1 MTKRPTPV
9 DRINARI
16 ALASE
21 YLSAVGWARGT
32 HGNHGTPT
40 DILGALIFCAPRD
53 GYEVIAYRL
62 LASVGYDTF
71 WNDTICQNVFQARQ
85 ALSCT
90 FTNEDCQKV
99 YGPNWYSIL
108 GVMKLLTLAEDR
120 TLDYLSEHVGPA
132 DEPIILSA
140 IERHPSPAYEDAHLL
155 LHLSL
160 GRGEIQ
166 KGLWLMSDALM
177 ANCLTWPELDHDL
190 IEVLAPIV
198 DKLGI

>member
-1 MTKRPTPV
+1 MTKRLTPV

-16 ALASE
+16 ALAGT
-21 YLSAVGWARGT
+21 YLHAVGWARGT
-32 HGNHGTPT
+32 HGSHGTPT

-53 GYEVIAYRL
+53 GYEVVAYRL
-62 LASVGYDTF
+62 LADAGYDTF
-71 WNDTICQNVFQARQ
+71 WNDVICLNQFQARQ

-90 FTNEDCQKV
+90 FTAEDCQKV

-108 GVMKLLTLAEDR
+108 GVMKLLTLAEDS
-120 TLDYLSEHVGPA
+120 TLEFLSEHIGPA
-132 DEPIILSA
+132 DEPVVQSA

-198 DKLGI
+198 EKLGI

>member
-1 MTKRPTPV
+1 MTRRLTPV
-9 DRINARI
+9 DRINDRI
-16 ALASE
+16 ARARFHLEHA
-21 YLSAVGWARGT
+21 GWARGT
-32 HGNHGTPT
+32 HGDATTPT

-53 GYEVIAYRL
+53 GYEIVAYRL
-62 LASVGYDTF
+62 LASVGYDVL

-90 FTNEDCQKV
+90 FTAEDCERV

-108 GVMKLLTLAEDR
+108 GVMRLLILAEDR

-132 DEPIILSA
+132 DEPVILSA
-140 IERHPSPAYEDAHLL
+140 VERHPSPAYEDAHLL

-177 ANCLTWPELDHDL
+177 ANCLTWPDLDHDL